1 MSRRPLFFVLIALV
15 TASPAAAR
23 TQANPDGRVVLGLSG
38 PSRANAASAISNRAN
53 AATDR
58 GAGSARV
65 AAPAVILANPVP
77 MAAGAVVLDSTWY
90 DLQDMGTLGTRVV
103 VGDDGRVHVTYLK
116 DFCELGGGCPPNLNA
131 PEPYPNRAMGYAV
144 RDLGVWQIKGKVEDP
159 RLRGCCVTDLLGGFG
174 SIALTPGGLP
184 VVAQHMDEDGC
195 DLRSDF
201 YLADSASAA
210 TWSGYLSPIVS
221 PSNLFPQ
228 VTANPNGSFT
238 LMGEVPEGGSY
249 AETNSFAVCYLAAA
263 GARFVCPTGW
273 QLGPWTTI
281 APASLFRDG
290 MPAFPA
296 MAVSSNGRV
305 GVAVGDFGGNVY
317 LIESSNGSFAPGT
330 ITIRNLTNY
339 SDATIVKGDSTSTQ
353 YRSYVN
359 CGIAYNDTT
368 PHVVWSELQARK
380 IGTTIEYFDYHS
392 RIVHWDS
399 VHGIEIVKQV
409 AAGEADTYDDVDNG
423 LSGPLAGFNTLAVD
437 WPQVGFSSDG
447 GETYVAFLTFGDAH
461 VDPTANMGLPGIVTG
476 IGFGDIAVSV
486 RGGGGWS
493 APQNVT
499 NTPTTDER
507 FFSLARR
514 NPGGRA
520 HIVYQ
525 SSATDQAGCVIIGDR
540 GASPGNIVRRIC
552 YLEPRLTASTLAVG
566 PGSSVP
572 AVSALRVSPNPAR
585 GAVRFAWSAWQPAG
599 RPLRLEV
606 LSVDGRRVASL
617 TLDASGAA
625 NWDGR
630 DTDGKPAPAGMY
642 FVRPTELPG
651 ATPARFTLLH

>member
-1 MSRRPLFFVLIALV
+1 MIRRPFLLALAALLGA
-15 TASPAAAR
+15 TPAMAR
-23 TQANPDGRVVLGLSG
+23 TLANPDGRAVLGLSG
-38 PSRANAASAISNRAN
+38 ARQAPTAAERRASPV
-53 AATDR
+53 
-58 GAGSARV
+58 RV
-65 AAPAVILANPVP
+65 ATPAAIQANPAP

-116 DFCELGGGCPPNLNA
+116 DFCELGGGCPPNLSA

-144 RDLGVWQIKGKVEDP
+144 RDLGVWQVKGKVQDP

-195 DLRSDF
+195 DLRADF

-263 GARFVCPTGW
+263 GAKFVCPTGW
-273 QLGPWTTI
+273 QLGNWTSI

-290 MPAFPA
+290 KPAFPG

-317 LIESSNGSFAPGT
+317 LIESTNGSFAPGT

-339 SDATIVKGDSTSTQ
+339 SDATILKGDSTSTQ

-380 IGTTIEYFDYHS
+380 IGTSIEYFDYHS

-447 GETYVAFLTFGDAH
+447 AETYVAFLTFSDAH

-499 NTPTTDER
+499 NTPNTDER
-507 FFSLARR
+507 FFSLAPR

-540 GASPGNIVRRIC
+540 GTSPGNIIRRIG
-552 YLEPRLTASTLAVG
+552 YIEPHLNASTLAVG
-566 PGSSVP
+566 PGTS
-572 AVSALRVSPNPAR
+572 ALARSALRVSPNPAR
-585 GAVRFAWSAWQPAG
+585 GVVRFAWSAWRPAG
-599 RPLRLEV
+599 QPLRLEV
-606 LSVDGRRVASL
+606 ISVDGRRVAGL
-617 TLDASGAA
+617 VLDPSGAA
-625 NWDGR
+625 SWDGR
-630 DTDGKPAPAGMY
+630 DADGKPAPAGMY
-642 FVRPTELPG
+642 FVRPTEVPG
-651 ATPARFTLLH
+651 AIPARFTLLH

>member
-1 MSRRPLFFVLIALV
+1 MTRRPLLLVLAVLL
-15 TASPAAAR
+15 AATPVLAR
-23 TQANPDGRVVLGLSG
+23 TRTNPAGRAVLGLSG
-38 PSRANAASAISNRAN
+38 ARRAPTAAERGASPAR
-53 AATDR
+53 AATP
-58 GAGSARV
+58 
-65 AAPAVILANPVP
+65 AAILASPVP

-90 DLQDMGTLGTRVV
+90 DLQDMGSLGTRVV
-103 VGDDGRVHVTYLK
+103 VGDDGRVHVSYLK

-144 RDLGVWQIKGKVEDP
+144 RDLGGWQIKGKVQDP

-174 SIALTPGGLP
+174 SIALTPAGLP

-273 QLGPWTTI
+273 QLGAWTSI
-281 APASLFRDG
+281 APTSLFRDG
-290 MPAFPA
+290 KPAFPA

-305 GVAVGDFGGNVY
+305 GIAVGDFGGNVY
-317 LIESSNGSFAPGT
+317 LVESSNGTFAGGT
-330 ITIRNLTNY
+330 VTIRNLTNY
-339 SDATIVKGDSTSTQ
+339 TDAQIVKADSTSTQ

-359 CGIAYNDTT
+359 CAIAYNDTT

-380 IGTTIEYFDYHS
+380 SGTTVSYYDYHS
-392 RIVHWDS
+392 RIMHWDP
-399 VHGIEIVKQV
+399 VRGAEVVKQV
-409 AAGEADTYDDVDNG
+409 AAGEADTFDDVDNG

-447 GETYVAFLTFGDAH
+447 NETYVAFLTFSDAH

-499 NTPTTDER
+499 NTPSTDER
-507 FFSLARR
+507 FFSLAPR
-514 NPGGRA
+514 NPSGRA

-540 GASPGNIVRRIC
+540 GSSPGNIIRRIC
-552 YLEPRLTASTLAVG
+552 YIEPHLNASTLAVG
-566 PGSSVP
+566 PGASAP
-572 AVSALRVSPNPAR
+572 ARSALRVTPNPAH
-585 GAVRFAWSAWQPAG
+585 GVVRFAWSAWQPAG

-617 TLDASGAA
+617 TLDPSGAA
-625 NWDGR
+625 SWDGR
-630 DTDGKPAPAGMY
+630 DRDGQPAPAGIY

-651 ATPARFTLLH
+651 AAPARFTLLH